1 MFPGGGG
8 GGRPPGPIVRPTPGP
23 RPIGPPDRWPGGGV
37 FPGGGGGGRPPGP
50 IVRPGG
56 RPGDRPIINRPG
68 DRPII
73 NRPGGD
79 NVVNRPIRGSD
90 SFINRPTTGININ
103 RPGNSGLIN
112 TGHIGNTNIGISR
125 QTTVNNL
132 NRVTNVVNRPG
143 GIGLRPGMPY
153 YRAGALTAG
162 AAYAGAYAGAAT
174 GYPVP
179 VYPGVYDG
187 GYAGAAYPVDNY
199 APMAGYGGGYYGQD
213 YSSPYADFDNGW
225 RRNFW
230 GGFGD
235 VAGTVLSGMA
245 AVAASQPPTTVVYQ
259 NPYQAAPAV
268 VAAPAATAAD
278 PPPVPR
284 ELDYSKPIE
293 VPTAKEAASLDEEI
307 VQLGMKT
314 FEQARTEFTKGEYAL
329 AQGDAEKAIRLV
341 PGDTTIHE
349 VRALAQFA
357 QKKYQDAAGTIY
369 AVLSTAP
376 GSSWDTL
383 GALYPDPAVYQKQ
396 LKALED
402 SIREG
407 GNEPWRHFLLAYHYM
422 VLNEREAAL
431 EEFRE
436 AARLNDKDQVS
447 PRMVALLEK
456 ALGKDPTKEGAK
468 EAPKK
473 EEK

>member
-1 MFPGGGG
+1 M
-8 GGRPPGPIVRPTPGP
+8 
-23 RPIGPPDRWPGGGV
+23 
-37 FPGGGGGGRPPGP
+37 
-50 IVRPGG
+50 
-56 RPGDRPIINRPG
+56 INRP
-68 DRPII
+68 IHV
-73 NRPGGD
+73 GD
-79 NVVNRPIRGSD
+79 NVVNRPIRGND
-90 SFINRPTTGININ
+90 RFPRPGTGININ

-112 TGHIGNTNIGISR
+112 TGQIGNNIGIR
-125 QTTVNNL
+125 NNTVNNI

-143 GIGLRPGMPY
+143 LRPGMPY
-153 YRAGALTAG
+153 YGGAVAAG
-162 AAYAGAYAGAAT
+162 AAYAGAYAGAVSA
-174 GYPVP
+174 YPP
-179 VYPGVYDG
+179 AVYPGAYG
-187 GYAGAAYPVDNY
+187 SGYVEPAYPAPY
-199 APMAGYGGGYYGQD
+199 EPMAGYTGGYYDQG
-213 YSSPYADFDNGW
+213 YSSPFADYDDGW

-230 GGFGD
+230 GGIGG
-235 VAGTVLSGMA
+235 VANTVLSGLA
-245 AVAASQPPTTVVYQ
+245 AVAASQPQAVVYQ
-259 NPYQAAPAV
+259 NPYQEAPALV
-268 VAAPAATAAD
+268 APAAAAPAA
-278 PPPVPR
+278 PPR

-376 GSSWDTL
+376 GSSWETL
-383 GALYPDPAVYQKQ
+383 GALYSDPAVYQKQ

-407 GNEPWRHFLLAYHYM
+407 SSEPWRHFLLAYHYM

-436 AARLNDKDQVS
+436 AAKRNDKDQVS

-456 ALGKDPTKEGAK
+456 SLGKDPTKGGAK
-468 EAPKK
+468 EAPKG
-473 EEK
+473 EK

>member
-1 MFPGGGG
+1 MRPHPRPGGGLL
-8 GGRPPGPIVRPTPGP
+8 PGT
-23 RPIGPPDRWPGGGV
+23 
-37 FPGGGGGGRPPGP
+37 
-50 IVRPGG
+50 RPGG
-56 RPGDRPIINRPG
+56 VVINRPG
-68 DRPII
+68 GGNII
-73 NRPGGD
+73 NRPGGG
-79 NVVNRPIRGSD
+79 NV
-90 SFINRPTTGININ
+90 INRPNININ
-103 RPGNSGLIN
+103 RPTNITNTTIN
-112 TGHIGNTNIGISR
+112 NTVTNTNI
-125 QTTVNNL
+125 
-132 NRVTNVVNRPG
+132 NRVTNIHNRPVVVNRPVV
-143 GIGLRPGMPY
+143 GLRPGMPSY
-153 YRAGALTAG
+153 WGGAVG
-162 AAYAGAYAGAAT
+162 GVV

-179 VYPGVYDG
+179 VYPSGFDP
-187 GYAGAAYPVDNY
+187 GYAGAAYPAPIPNY
-199 APMAGYGGGYYGQD
+199 APMAGYAGGYGQD

-235 VAGTVLSGMA
+235 VASTVISGLA
-245 AVAASQPPTTVVYQ
+245 AAATSRRTTVVYQ
-259 NPYQAAPAV
+259 NPYQEAPTLVAPAA
-268 VAAPAATAAD
+268 AAPAA
-278 PPPVPR
+278 PPPPR

-293 VPTAKEAASLDEEI
+293 VPTAKETANLDEEI

-314 FEQARTEFTKGEYAL
+314 FEQARAEFKKGEYTL

-357 QKKYQDAAGTIY
+357 QKKYQDSAGTLY

-376 GSSWDTL
+376 GSSWDTI
-383 GALYPDPAVYQKQ
+383 GALYPDPAAYQKQ

-407 GNEPWRHFLLAYHYM
+407 ANEPWRHFLLAYHYM
-422 VLNEREAAL
+422 VLDEREAAL
-431 EEFRE
+431 GEFRE
-436 AARLNDKDQVS
+436 SARLNDKDQVS